1 MFEKQAIVKNKI
13 GLHARPAAKVVAE
26 GNKFKSN
33 MVIKKGEREV
43 NMKSLLGVLSLGAMC
58 GDVVIVQAE
67 GEDEIEA
74 VEAVVKLIEIVE

>member
-1 MFEKQAIVKNKI
+1 MFEKQAVVKNKI

-33 MVIKKGEREV
+33 MVIKKDEREV

-58 GDVVIVQAE
+58 GDMVIVQAE